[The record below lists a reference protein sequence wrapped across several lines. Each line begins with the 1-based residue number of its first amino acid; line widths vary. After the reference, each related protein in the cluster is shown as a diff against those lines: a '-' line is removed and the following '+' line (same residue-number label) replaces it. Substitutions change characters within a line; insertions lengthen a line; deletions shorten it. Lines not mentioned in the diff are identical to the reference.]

1 MSTSSGSRKTHWI
14 SRLEEGERTASRAC
28 ILNIL
33 SIFATCPNRM
43 CKKLEPFVRVE
54 IALSC
59 LQLRSLGHGVASV
72 ASVAVATENAA
83 LQASSHTQ
91 KEKSRALGAQTLHSE
106 ARKAFAAHF
115 TRRLGPAAQPRPKPT
130 QGSEGSASAPGSALG
145 SARALLRRQRDVAS
159 IPANTNCKASKS
171 SSAEEDLVLVAEAST
186 PALALAALLATLAA
200 LALQSQRFS

>member
-186 PALALAALLATLAA
+186 PALAALLATLAA